1 MEKRLRIGFLQATN
15 EIDVQWFRPLAFGYL
30 KAYLQTHLD
39 FPVDMEFLVKPEEC
53 VSFEVIGISSTSQAF
68 TAAKELAD
76 SIRKTCEKALIIL
89 GGHHITYFPETLP
102 DEFDLGVIGEG
113 EETFLEIIRAFA
125 DGDSK
130 ITSERL
136 RSIRGIAFRENGAI
150 VRTPLRELIFPLDSI
165 PFPTRSKDSAYLFS
179 SRGCPYRCAFCSSSA
194 FWKETRFF
202 SADYV
207 VREIEQLLKQ
217 FPDLHHI
224 AIWDDLFVVNKP
236 RFHDLVRL
244 IEKKGINRKAT
255 FSFSVRANLVDD
267 ALCYALKRINVS
279 ATSFGAESG
288 SNRVLKVLNKG
299 TSVEMNQKALDTLRK
314 HNIAT
319 KCSFIVGSPTETEED
334 VISTY
339 EFIRR
344 NVLDGKLDPASP
356 VNILI
361 PMPGTEMW
369 AYATKTGKIDAK
381 NIDWTRLSAYASYR
395 SSTLTDFA
403 SWVAYRQMKNTIY
416 LAEDTLPQDRLYEL
430 MSTNEGVLKSLEK
443 GAELPIEDKMRR
455 VGIDTI
461 QVPGGLQRTARPTDQ
476 NGRNPGVTPIASA
489 SHAYCI
495 LGMHR
500 SGTSAVARAV
510 NLLGPYIGH
519 REHLM
524 PAVKGDNPDGFWEH
538 ISFFSLHER
547 LLSHLSRSW
556 DSILPLP
563 HGWWRGADMHPYREE
578 LKRLIVSEF
587 GDKDIW
593 MWKDPRTSLLLPLW
607 KDVME
612 ELDIDIRYI
621 LCLRPPQ
628 DVADSLRRRN
638 NFPEAKSLALWL
650 LYSSSALFWTAGEK
664 RVVIAFDDLLKD
676 WEPPLRNIASS
687 LAIPWPRDEA
697 GLREGMNAFLR
708 PRDGHSVSATES
720 VSGGAGI
727 GDPVKRLYGL
737 LREAMENTEIMDSE
751 LFVRETEHIYR
762 DYCAYAEMLLQGA
775 CGGKAAVSTAARVEE
790 EGERKEEEG
799 NPSGPSL
806 EMFPLPDPVVG
817 LSFPV
822 FLLYK
827 VSIIVP
833 VWNQWEHSYR
843 CLMSILEHTHDV
855 PYEVIVVDNGSTDA
869 TEEIISKSDNIR
881 VIRNSENRGYAQ
893 ACNQASI
900 TARGEYLLFLNN
912 DTQVTDGWL
921 KAMVGLLDSD
931 YTTGAVGAKLI
942 LPNGRLQEAGG
953 IIWHDGSTSGYGR
966 GEEPNDPRFSYV
978 REVDYCSGA
987 CLLVRRDVFLHL
999 AGFDEAYSPAYYEDA
1014 DLCWGIK
1021 GLGYKVMYQPGS
1033 AVIHHEFGSGSRD
1046 RALALYKRNMPLFVS
1061 KWGNVLVDQYSLG
1074 EDDPLLARDSRKKE
1088 RVLVVDWRDTMAAE
1102 SDVGERSCDTAG
1114 FIAGI
1119 GYPTTFLTLLPRD
1132 ALRSQAD
1139 ELQGRGVEVFFRDEV
1154 RIEDFLKERADFY
1167 QLLFFF
1173 SPGKSG
1179 GYIRAFREVFPASP
1193 AIFDASEMDGVG
1205 EWEMTGHNDL
1215 LMTHVDDVVVV
1226 PSEDMERALAGRGL
1240 HGVVVWEY
1248 LSHRNAEKDRR
1259 KDVFVLAGILRN
1271 ALRGMSLRPRL
1282 AETGRNDRLVQEMRA
1297 TISEMERYIGSLR
1310 ETLPKKDEYIAD
1322 LLKTL
1327 KEKGEYIADL
1337 SRALKE
1343 RDKNLQSIGKKM
1355 FRWIRW

>member
-1 MEKRLRIGFLQATN
+1 
-15 EIDVQWFRPLAFGYL
+15 
-30 KAYLQTHLD
+30 
-39 FPVDMEFLVKPEEC
+39 
-53 VSFEVIGISSTSQAF
+53 
-68 TAAKELAD
+68 
-76 SIRKTCEKALIIL
+76 
-89 GGHHITYFPETLP
+89 
-102 DEFDLGVIGEG
+102 
-113 EETFLEIIRAFA
+113 
-125 DGDSK
+125 
-130 ITSERL
+130 
-136 RSIRGIAFRENGAI
+136 
-150 VRTPLRELIFPLDSI
+150 
-165 PFPTRSKDSAYLFS
+165 
-179 SRGCPYRCAFCSSSA
+179 
-194 FWKETRFF
+194 
-202 SADYV
+202 
-207 VREIEQLLKQ
+207 
-217 FPDLHHI
+217 
-224 AIWDDLFVVNKP
+224 
-236 RFHDLVRL
+236 
-244 IEKKGINRKAT
+244 
-255 FSFSVRANLVDD
+255 
-267 ALCYALKRINVS
+267 
-279 ATSFGAESG
+279 
-288 SNRVLKVLNKG
+288 
-299 TSVEMNQKALDTLRK
+299 
-314 HNIAT
+314 
-319 KCSFIVGSPTETEED
+319 
-334 VISTY
+334 
-339 EFIRR
+339 
-344 NVLDGKLDPASP
+344 
-356 VNILI
+356 
-361 PMPGTEMW
+361 
-369 AYATKTGKIDAK
+369 
-381 NIDWTRLSAYASYR
+381 
-395 SSTLTDFA
+395 
-403 SWVAYRQMKNTIY
+403 
-416 LAEDTLPQDRLYEL
+416 
-430 MSTNEGVLKSLEK
+430 
-443 GAELPIEDKMRR
+443 
-455 VGIDTI
+455 
-461 QVPGGLQRTARPTDQ
+461 
-476 NGRNPGVTPIASA
+476 
-489 SHAYCI
+489 
-495 LGMHR
+495 
-500 SGTSAVARAV
+500 
-510 NLLGPYIGH
+510 
-519 REHLM
+519 
-524 PAVKGDNPDGFWEH
+524 
-538 ISFFSLHER
+538 
-547 LLSHLSRSW
+547 
-556 DSILPLP
+556 
-563 HGWWRGADMHPYREE
+563 MHPYREE

-697 GLREGMNAFLR
+697 GLREGLNAFLR

-790 EGERKEEEG
+790 EGERKEEDG

-900 TARGEYLLFLNN
+900 VARGEYLLFLNN
-912 DTQVTDGWL
+912 DTQATNGWL

-953 IIWHDGSTSGYGR
+953 IIWHDGATSGYGR

-1021 GLGYKVMYQPGS
+1021 GLGYKVVYQPGS

-1074 EDDPLLARDSRKKE
+1074 KDDPLLARDSRRKE
-1088 RVLVVDWRDTMAAE
+1088 RVLVVDWRDTTAAE

-1119 GYPTTFLTLLPRD
+1119 GYPTTFLTLLSRD

-1139 ELQGRGVEVFFRDEV
+1139 ELQGRGVEVFCRDDV
-1154 RIEDFLKERADFY
+1154 RVEDFLKERADFY

-1205 EWEMTGHNDL
+1205 EWEMTGHSGL

-1248 LSHRNAEKDRR
+1248 LSHRNDEKDRR

-1271 ALRGMSLRPRL
+1271 TLRGMSLRPRL
-1282 AETGRNDRLVQEMRA
+1282 AETGRNDRLVQEMRE

-1327 KEKGEYIADL
+1327 KEKDECIADL
-1337 SRALKE
+1337 SRTLKE
-1343 RDKNLQSIGKKM
+1343 RGKNLQSIGKKM
-1355 FRWIRW
+1355 FRWIR